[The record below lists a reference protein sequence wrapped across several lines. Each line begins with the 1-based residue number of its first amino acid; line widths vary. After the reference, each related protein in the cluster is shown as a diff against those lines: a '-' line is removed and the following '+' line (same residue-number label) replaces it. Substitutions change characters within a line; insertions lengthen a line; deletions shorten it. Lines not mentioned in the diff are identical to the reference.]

1 MMKMTKRIPFSSDEK
16 SQLSPDVTIVVH
28 DIPEQQQLV
37 RFSMKKKKKTLL
49 LLLQRLVI
57 GADHFNF
64 SLSFSSLSFSFLL
77 SPIRIVDVCAYT
89 TRPRESQQTHWE

>member
-37 RFSMKKKKKTLL
+37 RFSMKKKKLCCCCCSDL
-49 LLLQRLVI
+49 
-57 GADHFNF
+57 
-64 SLSFSSLSFSFLL
+64 
-77 SPIRIVDVCAYT
+77 
-89 TRPRESQQTHWE
+89 